1 MPGLHT
7 MPRVPLGWRN
17 VTHDPAQA
25 AVGVAGVAFSIML
38 MFVQLG
44 FFGAVIIGAT
54 QLYDDFHC
62 DLVLVSKD
70 YTFIHA
76 PRSFPK
82 RRLLQA
88 MSHRDVAVT
97 HAVYLGFAPWHN
109 PETGLRN
116 SVTLIGVDP
125 GTPVFRNPSINRHL
139 DGLRCRDTALVDSQT
154 RAKYGRRPP
163 GGLVEIAGR
172 KIRILDEYFLGT
184 AFVDLAMLVVSDLNF
199 VRLQPNRSRDDVGLG
214 LIVLRGTADPDTVAR
229 ELRRLVP
236 GDVHVW
242 TRAQFRRHEVRH
254 WLLLTSTGLIFGSG
268 VAIALL
274 VGAVIL
280 YQTVST
286 QIITRLNEYA
296 TLKAIGYAPRQI
308 LLVVLEQAMTIS
320 LVGFLPGLL
329 AAWGLYVIVERRAF
343 LPMVLTVERTTFVLV
358 LVVVMSLV
366 SGGLAYRKVH
376 VADPA
381 ELF

>member
-1 MPGLHT
+1 M
-7 MPRVPLGWRN
+7 
-17 VTHDPAQA
+17 
-25 AVGVAGVAFSIML
+25 GVAGVAFSIML

-54 QLYDDFHC
+54 QLYDNFRY
-62 DLVLVSKD
+62 DLVIVSKD

-76 PRSFPK
+76 PRSFPR

-88 MSHRDVAVT
+88 VSHRDVAAT
-97 HAVYLGFAPWHN
+97 HAVYLGSAPWHN
-109 PETGLRN
+109 RETGLRN
-116 SVTLIGVDP
+116 SVTLIGVNP
-125 GTPVFRNPSINRHL
+125 GTPVFRNASINRHL
-139 DGLRCRDTALVDSQT
+139 DGLRRRDTALVDSQT
-154 RAKYGRRPP
+154 RPKYGPRPA
-163 GGLVEIAGR
+163 GSLVEIAGR
-172 KIRILDEYFLGT
+172 KVRILDEYVLGT
-184 AFVDLAMLVVSDLNF
+184 SFVDLAMLVVSDLNF
-199 VRLQPNRSRDDVGLG
+199 TRLQPHHSHEHAGLG
-214 LIVLRGTADPDTVAR
+214 LIVLRGGADPDIVAG

-242 TRAQFRRHEVRH
+242 TRARFRRHEVRH

-268 VAIALL
+268 VAIALV

-286 QIITRLNEYA
+286 QIITRMNEYA
-296 TLKAIGYAPRQI
+296 TLKAIGYAPWQI
-308 LLVVLEQAMTIS
+308 LLVVLEQALTIS
-320 LVGFLPGLL
+320 LLGFLPGLL
-329 AAWGLYVIVERRAF
+329 AAWGLYVMVERLAL
-343 LPMVLTVERTTFVLV
+343 LPMVLTVERTTLVLA